1 MLSQKRRYVE
11 QAATVVLAAV
21 ALYMLTEL
29 FYFGTA
35 ESSKKT
41 DKAHAMTGGNVEN
54 GRTAIIGKGCGAC
67 HQIPGIVS
75 ARGQVGPTLQG
86 VATRAMIGGVV
97 PNTPDNFVLW
107 LENPRALNAKT
118 AMPALGITRK
128 EAEDI
133 AAYLYA
139 RSG

>member
-1 MLSQKRRYVE
+1 VHSEKRRHIE
-11 QAATVVLAAV
+11 QGTAVVLAALAFY
-21 ALYMLTEL
+21 ALAEV

-35 ESSKKT
+35 ETGKKI
-41 DKAHAMTGGNVEN
+41 DKAYALTGGNVEN
-54 GRTAIIGKGCGAC
+54 GRTVIVAKGCGAC

-86 VATRAMIGGVV
+86 VAGRAMIGGVV
-97 PNTPDNFVLW
+97 PNTPDNLVRW
-107 LENPRALNAKT
+107 VENPRALNEKT
-118 AMPALGITRK
+118 AMPVLGVTRK